1 MNDDLFDFSQKHPDP
16 ETEKPKLRYN
26 REERLKHAPE
36 NVKKLHAGEYT
47 KKRGLIKALFVSP
60 GSSGLALIIVL
71 MLAFI
76 AIYSRYTSIKN
87 YKDFSAE
94 LACSRD
100 EKKSTAQDGNA
111 AQIFASVTITP
122 KTQNFSDETVTVLFF
137 AVGKNDIVLSHTQ
150 VASVYL
156 AEPLALSS
164 VLEITGNIADVKKIK
179 AQIQLAEKIMI
190 LEKKL

>member
-47 KKRGLIKALFVSP
+47 KKRGFIKALFVSP

-100 EKKSTAQDGNA
+100 EKKSTAQDDNA
-111 AQIFASVTITP
+111 AQIFTSVTITP

-156 AEPLALSS
+156 AEPLTLSS